1 MEFTAVTLR
10 YGVSHQIC
18 CWQVL
23 DTYSDDVALPNH
35 TTACMVLIVFQQFT
49 CLCLRHLHVT
59 PGTVLTHVP
68 YPAQQIVPASFAA
81 KQALSFQEAA
91 MTALQVSNTLEAA
104 SSSSA
109 SKLKQ
114 QQASLAGAQAAPLAP
129 PVSASEA
136 LLRCAERV
144 CSPAVA
150 GFIGHSTAIGLLQDV
165 ASLVQHGKSVVILV
179 LNDLRNLFAASQDV
193 LANTRE
199 PASMD
204 RTSDVQHTQGC
215 TSGRNRVFG
224 NSNKDSAAAKKQVKH
239 VLRKLRFLLS
249 WANELP
255 SSVYNELLQSVVVE
269 MEQHASVLP
278 ESHSSDQIKLDP
290 FVQSTLTNRAA
301 LLQKPF
307 VIEEI

>member
-1 MEFTAVTLR
+1 MVPSYET
-10 YGVSHQIC
+10 C

-23 DTYSDDVALPNH
+23 DTYSDAALPNYM
-35 TTACMVLIVFQQFT
+35 TACMVLTVVQHFHCLVFKTFACHTRHIV
-49 CLCLRHLHVT
+49 LRQ
-59 PGTVLTHVP
+59 VP
-68 YPAQQIVPASFAA
+68 YPAHQFLLATFAA

-91 MTALQVSNTLEAA
+91 MTVLQVSSTLEAA
-104 SSSSA
+104 STSSA

-114 QQASLAGAQAAPLAP
+114 QQIGLAGAQAAPLAP

-136 LLRCAERV
+136 LLQCAERV

-150 GFIGHSTAIGLLQDV
+150 GFFGHSTAIGLLQDV
-165 ASLVQHGKSVVILV
+165 ASIVQHGKSVVILV

-193 LANTRE
+193 SGNGRQ

-204 RTSDVQHTQGC
+204 RTSDVRHTQVRTPGH
-215 TSGRNRVFG
+215 NRVFG
-224 NSNKDSAAAKKQVKH
+224 NSHKDSAVAKKQVRS
-239 VLRKLRFLLS
+239 VLRKLHFLLS
-249 WANELP
+249 WTNELS
-255 SSVYNELLQSVVVE
+255 SSVYNELLQSVVAE
-269 MEQHASVLP
+269 IEQHASVQP

-301 LLQKPF
+301 LLQKSL